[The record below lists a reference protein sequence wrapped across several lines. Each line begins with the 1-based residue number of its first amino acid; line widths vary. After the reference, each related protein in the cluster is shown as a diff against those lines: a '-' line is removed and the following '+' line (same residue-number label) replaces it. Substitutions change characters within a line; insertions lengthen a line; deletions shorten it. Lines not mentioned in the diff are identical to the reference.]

1 MASAD
6 AILSSQVAGE
16 CLKINKLAAASPIKV
31 QVQKQSEGSAAAAA
45 ASGIGSRRQ
54 QAVKMEKNSSAAAAV
69 NVVSKQLKPR
79 FAVELDGLNCFETL
93 VVPR

>member
-16 CLKINKLAAASPIKV
+16 CLKINKLAAASPVKVV
-31 QVQKQSEGSAAAAA
+31 QVQKPSKETKNI
-45 ASGIGSRRQ
+45 SG
-54 QAVKMEKNSSAAAAV
+54 APVAAAAV
-69 NVVSKQLKPR
+69 RVVVSKQVMKPR

-93 VVPR
+93 VPR